1 MVVEPSSQ
9 QTACEEPHPKK
20 ELGLSIGPKDP
31 LLAQWL
37 SQKELLEENAAE
49 HQRLL
54 TEFEAALGRNQTSWS
69 EQAKGLAQQSLN
81 AGLRAAR
88 DSTALLLEEAARIDG
103 AAVRKAFEEGAIRM
117 EKSLVASRRIA
128 WMSLAASVVAFI
140 AAVCA
145 IVVHVI
151 H

>member
-1 MVVEPSSQ
+1 MNDGIEAFRLRLQ
-9 QTACEEPHPKK
+9 K

-54 TEFEAALGRNQTSWS
+54 SEFEAAIGRSQTGWN
-69 EQAKGLAQQSLN
+69 EQAKALAQQSLN
-81 AGLRAAR
+81 AALLAAR
-88 DSTALLLEEAARIDG
+88 DGTALLLEEAARMNG
-103 AAVRKAFEEGAIRM
+103 AAVRKAFEEGASRM
-117 EKSLVASRRIA
+117 EETIAASRRIA
-128 WMSLAASVVAFI
+128 WLSLIASGVAFV

-145 IVVHVI
+145 ILMRVI

>member
-1 MVVEPSSQ
+1 MNDGIEAFRLQ
-9 QTACEEPHPKK
+9 LQK

-31 LLAQWL
+31 LLAQWV
-37 SQKELLEENAAE
+37 SQKQLLEQNAAE

-54 TEFEAALGRNQTSWS
+54 GEFEAAIGRNQTAWS
-69 EQAKGLAQQSLN
+69 EQAKSLAQQSLN

-88 DSTALLLEEAARIDG
+88 DSTALMLEEAARMNG
-103 AAVRKAFEEGAIRM
+103 AAVRKAFEEGLARM
-117 EKSLVASRRIA
+117 DEALAASRRVA
-128 WMSLAASVVAFI
+128 WLSLTAAIVAFM

-145 IVVHVI
+145 IFVHVI

>member
-1 MVVEPSSQ
+1 MNDGVEAFRFRLQ
-9 QTACEEPHPKK
+9 K
-20 ELGLSIGPKDP
+20 EFGLSIGPKDP

-37 SQKELLEENAAE
+37 SQRELLEENAAE

-54 TEFEAALGRNQTSWS
+54 SEFEAAIERSKTAWS

-81 AGLRAAR
+81 AALLATRN
-88 DSTALLLEEAARIDG
+88 STASLLEEAARVNG
-103 AAVRKAFEEGAIRM
+103 ATVRKALEQGVARIEE
-117 EKSLVASRRIA
+117 SLAASRRIA
-128 WMSLAASVVAFI
+128 WLNLRAAAVALI

-145 IVVHVI
+145 IFVSVI

>member
-1 MVVEPSSQ
+1 MNDGIEAFRLRLQ
-9 QTACEEPHPKK
+9 K

-54 TEFEAALGRNQTSWS
+54 TEFEAALGRSQTSWS
-69 EQAKGLAQQSLN
+69 EQAKELAKQSLN

-88 DSTALLLEEAARIDG
+88 DSTALLLEARMNG
-103 AAVRKAFEEGAIRM
+103 AAVRKAFEEGASRM
-117 EKSLVASRRIA
+117 EETIAASRRIA
-128 WMSLAASVVAFI
+128 WLSLIASGVAFVT
-140 AAVCA
+140 AVCA
-145 IVVHVI
+145 ILMRVI